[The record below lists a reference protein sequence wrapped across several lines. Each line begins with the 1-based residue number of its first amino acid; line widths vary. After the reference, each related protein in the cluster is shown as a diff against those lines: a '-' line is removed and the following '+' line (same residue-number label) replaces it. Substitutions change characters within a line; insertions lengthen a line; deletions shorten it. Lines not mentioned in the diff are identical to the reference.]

1 MTYSINELAALAGIS
16 ARTLRYYD
24 QIGLLTPGR
33 QQDNAYRV
41 YGQKEV
47 DRLQQILFYRELGF
61 SLTEVKQMIEADD
74 YDSLKAL
81 QDHLLVLKEK
91 QAQTGLLI
99 TNVEKTIA
107 SLKGELTM
115 SDEEKFEGF
124 KQQLINDNEKQY
136 GKEIREKYGDD
147 VVDQSNA
154 KLKGLTARQYE
165 QAQELSNQ
173 LNVYLKK
180 AVEQGQPDSELA
192 QKTCALH
199 KEWLGYYWPQY
210 SKEAHLGLA
219 QMYVDD
225 PRFKAYYEAIAPG
238 GAEFLRDALK
248 IYCS

>member
-24 QIGLLTPGR
+24 QIGLLTPER

-47 DRLQQILFYRELGF
+47 DRLQQILFYRALGV

-74 YDSLKAL
+74 YDSLMTL
-81 QDHLLVLKEK
+81 QSHLLALKEK
-91 QAQTGLLI
+91 QAQTELLI

-115 SDEEKFEGF
+115 SDKEKFEGF

-136 GKEIREKYGDD
+136 GKEIREKYGDE

-154 KLKGLTARQYE
+154 KFKGLTARQYE
-165 QAQELSNQ
+165 QAQVLSNQ

-180 AVEQGQPDSELA
+180 AVEQGKPDSELA
-192 QKTCALH
+192 QKVCALH
-199 KEWLGYYWPQY
+199 KEWLGYYWPHY

-238 GAEFLRDALK
+238 CAEFLRDALK